1 MLGMLLQVSFRNLFR
16 SRINLLIGAI
26 IFFGTLLLVVG
37 GAMLDSLL
45 GSMSRS
51 IVGTISG
58 HIQLYSEKSRDE
70 VAIWPF
76 GGSEPDLSPMQD
88 YLRVET
94 EISKLPNVKA
104 VVPMGINGSLIQSG
118 NTVDLTLEELRGVI
132 RREQELGRTPELE
145 AQRES
150 LKEHVRQIVRVLH
163 DDLSNA
169 KEMETSDARDPETL
183 AAVERASSDAFWKS
197 FDQNPYGAL
206 EFLENKVA
214 PQLPDADLILLRYV
228 GTDLDSFSKS
238 FDRMTIVDGH
248 AVPPG
253 RRGLLLSKFTYE
265 QFLKL
270 KTARRLDLI
279 KEAVDTG
286 ARIETDPALQR
297 YVREN
302 KQQTREVLL
311 QLDRLKTDQA
321 VRKLREFLGPSA
333 ATPDD
338 PAKVTLEALLAS
350 FFEVNDE
357 NFQSR
362 YAFFYRELA
371 PLLQLYRLKVGDM
384 LTITAFTRS
393 GYTKSLNLPVWG
405 TFQFR
410 GLEKSPLA
418 GNISL
423 MDIMSFRELFGYLS
437 ADTSA
442 EIETLKQ
449 EAGAKEVERSHA
461 EEELFGTARKVV
473 AEATPGLIDDKRAF
487 LGVSAELRRKDLQ
500 ARTFDQ
506 ADIAHGVVLNAAV
519 ILKDPTALKQT
530 LQDIEALSKREHL
543 GVRAISWQEA
553 AGLLG
558 QLVNL
563 ARLVLY
569 IAVFIIFIVAMVII
583 NNAMMMA
590 TLRRTAE
597 VGTMRAIGAQRPF
610 VLAMVLAETLTLG
623 VFFGGAGAFVGA
635 GVVAWLRSTGIR
647 ATADVM
653 YFFFSGPRL
662 YPQLSVGNVVWA
674 MVIVLV
680 VSVVSTLYPAFL
692 AARVP
697 PVRAM
702 QTDE

>member
-1 MLGMLLQVSFRNLFR
+1 MLRLLVQVSFRNLFR

-26 IFFGTLLLVVG
+26 IFCGTLLLVVG

-51 IVGTISG
+51 IVGTVSG
-58 HIQLYSEKSRDE
+58 HIQLYSERSRDQL
-70 VAIWPF
+70 AIWPT
-76 GGSEPDLSPMQD
+76 GGTEPDLSPMLD
-88 YLRVET
+88 YQRIER
-94 EISKLPNVKA
+94 EISALPNVKA
-104 VVPMGINGSLIQSG
+104 VVPMGINGSLITSG

-132 RREQELGRTPELE
+132 RQEKERGTTPELE
-145 AQRES
+145 AQRQS
-150 LKEHVRQIVRVLH
+150 LKEHVRQIVRVLR
-163 DDLSNA
+163 DDLSRA
-169 KEMETSDARDPETL
+169 GEMETSDARDPEAL
-183 AAVERASSDAFWKS
+183 AAVERASSEAFWQA
-197 FDQNPYGAL
+197 FDQNPYAAL

-214 PQLPDADLILLRYV
+214 PQLPDGDLVALRYV
-228 GTDLDSFSKS
+228 GTDLDGFAKS
-238 FDRMTIVDGH
+238 FDRMAIVDGQ
-248 AVPPG
+248 AVPAG
-253 RRGLLLSKFTYE
+253 RRGILLSKFTYE

-279 KEAVDTG
+279 KEAIDTG
-286 ARIETDPALQR
+286 TTIAADPELQR

-302 KQQTREVLL
+302 KQQTREILL
-311 QLDRLKTDQA
+311 QLDRLKTEQA
-321 VRKLREFLGPSA
+321 AQRLRTALGRR
-333 ATPDD
+333 DG
-338 PAKVTLEALLAS
+338 TLDELLAS
-350 FFEVNDE
+350 FFDVNDK
-357 NFQSR
+357 NFQAR

-371 PLLQLYRLKVGDM
+371 PLLQLYRLKVGDI

-405 TFQFR
+405 TFQFK

-418 GNISL
+418 GNLSL
-423 MDIMSFRELFGYLS
+423 MDIMSFRELYGYLS
-437 ADTSA
+437 ADTTA
-442 EIETLKQ
+442 EIDSLKK
-449 EAGAKEVERSHA
+449 EAGAEAVDRSHA

-473 AEATPGLIDDKRAF
+473 AEATPGLIDDKEAF
-487 LGVSAELRRKDLQ
+487 KGTAADLRRKDLQ
-500 ARTFDQ
+500 ARVFNP
-506 ADIAHGVVLNAAV
+506 ADISSGVVLNAAV
-519 ILKDPTALKQT
+519 ILKDPDKLKQT
-530 LQDIEALSKREHL
+530 LRDIKALSLREHL
-543 GVRAISWQEA
+543 GVQAESWQEA
-553 AGLLG
+553 AGILG

-569 IAVFIIFIVAMVII
+569 VAVFIIFVVAMVII

-623 VFFGGAGAFVGA
+623 VVFGAAGALLGAGI
-635 GVVAWLRSTGIR
+635 VAWVGTKGIR

-662 YPQLSVGNVVWA
+662 YPHLSASNVVEA
-674 MVIVLV
+674 MVIVLL

>member
-1 MLGMLLQVSFRNLFR
+1 MLRMLLQVSFRNLFR

-51 IVGTISG
+51 IVGTVSG

-70 VAIWPF
+70 LSIWPT
-76 GGSEPDLSPMQD
+76 GGTEPDLSPMQD
-88 YLRVET
+88 YQRIES
-94 EISKLPNVKA
+94 EIARLPNVKS
-104 VVPMGINGSLIQSG
+104 VVPMGINGSLITSG
-118 NTVDLTLEELRGVI
+118 NTVDLTLEELRGVV
-132 RREQELGRTPELE
+132 RREKESGTTPELE
-145 AQRES
+145 AQRQS
-150 LKEHVRQIVRVLH
+150 LKEHVRQIVKVLH
-163 DDLSNA
+163 DDLSHA
-169 KEMETSDARDPETL
+169 KEMETSEARDPEAL
-183 AAVERASSDAFWKS
+183 AAVERASSDSFWQA
-197 FDQNPYGAL
+197 FDQNPYAAL
-206 EFLENKVA
+206 EFLENNVA
-214 PQLPDADLILLRYV
+214 PQLLDGDLVLLRYV

-238 FDRMTIVDGH
+238 FDRMEIVDGQ

-253 RRGLLLSKFTYE
+253 RRGMLLSKFTYE

-286 ARIETDPALQR
+286 TLISTDPELKR

-302 KQQTREVLL
+302 KQQTREILL
-311 QLDRLKTDQA
+311 QLDQLKTDQA
-321 VRKLREFLGPSA
+321 VKKLR
-333 ATPDD
+333 
-338 PAKVTLEALLAS
+338 ALLGRSDGPLDELLS
-350 FFEVNDE
+350 FFFDVNDE
-357 NFQSR
+357 NFQAR

-371 PLLQLYRLKVGDM
+371 PLLQLYRLKVGDV

-393 GYTKSLNLPVWG
+393 GYTKNLNLPVWG
-405 TFQFR
+405 TFRFR

-418 GNISL
+418 GNLSL
-423 MDIMSFRELFGYLS
+423 MDIMSFRELYGYLS
-437 ADTSA
+437 PDTNA
-442 EIETLKQ
+442 EIETLKK
-449 EAGAKEVERSHA
+449 EAGAQEVDRSHA
-461 EEELFGTARKVV
+461 EEVLFGTARQVV
-473 AEATPGLIDDKRAF
+473 AEATPGLIDDTRAF
-487 LGVSAELRRKDLQ
+487 PGAAADLRRKDLQ
-500 ARTFDQ
+500 ARTFSQLDVTR
-506 ADIAHGVVLNAAV
+506 GVVLNAAV
-519 ILKDPTALKQT
+519 ILKDPAKLTQT
-530 LQDIEALSKREHL
+530 LKDIRALSVREHL
-543 GVRAISWQEA
+543 GVHAVSWQQA

-569 IAVFIIFIVAMVII
+569 VAVLIIFVVAMVII

-610 VLAMVLAETLTLG
+610 ILAMVLAETLTLG
-623 VFFGGAGAFVGA
+623 VVFGGAGALVGS
-635 GVVAWLRSTGIR
+635 GIVAWVGSKGIR

-662 YPQLSVGNVVWA
+662 YPHLSTGNVIWA
-674 MVIVLV
+674 MVIVLL

>member
-1 MLGMLLQVSFRNLFR
+1 MLRMLLQVSFRNLFR

-51 IVGTISG
+51 IVGTVSG

-70 VAIWPF
+70 LSIWPT
-76 GGSEPDLSPMQD
+76 GGTEPDLSPMQD
-88 YLRVET
+88 YQRIES
-94 EISKLPNVKA
+94 EIAKLPNVKS
-104 VVPMGINGSLIQSG
+104 VVPMGINGSLITSG
-118 NTVDLTLEELRGVI
+118 NTVDLTLEELRGVV
-132 RREQELGRTPELE
+132 RREKESGTTPELE
-145 AQRES
+145 AQRQS
-150 LKEHVRQIVRVLH
+150 LKEHVRQIVKVLH
-163 DDLSNA
+163 EDLSHA
-169 KEMETSDARDPETL
+169 KEMETSEARDPEAL
-183 AAVERASSDAFWKS
+183 AAVERASSDSFWQA
-197 FDQNPYGAL
+197 FDQNPYAAL
-206 EFLENKVA
+206 EFLENNVA
-214 PQLPDADLILLRYV
+214 PQLLDGDLVLLRYV
-228 GTDLDSFSKS
+228 GTDLDGFSKS
-238 FDRMTIVDGH
+238 FDRMEIVDGQ

-253 RRGLLLSKFTYE
+253 RRGMLLSKFTYE

-286 ARIETDPALQR
+286 TLISTDPELKR

-302 KQQTREVLL
+302 KQQTREILL
-311 QLDRLKTDQA
+311 QLDQLKTDQA
-321 VRKLREFLGPSA
+321 VKKLRALFGRSDGPL
-333 ATPDD
+333 D
-338 PAKVTLEALLAS
+338 ELLS
-350 FFEVNDE
+350 FFFDVNDE
-357 NFQSR
+357 NFQAR

-393 GYTKSLNLPVWG
+393 GYTKNLNLPVWG
-405 TFQFR
+405 TFRFK

-418 GNISL
+418 GNLSL
-423 MDIMSFRELFGYLS
+423 MDIMSFRELYGYLS
-437 ADTSA
+437 PDTNA
-442 EIETLKQ
+442 EIETLKK
-449 EAGAKEVERSHA
+449 EAGAQEVDRSHA
-461 EEELFGTARKVV
+461 EEELFGTARQVV
-473 AEATPGLIDDKRAF
+473 AEATPGLIDDTRAF
-487 LGVSAELRRKDLQ
+487 PGAAADLRRKDLQ
-500 ARTFDQ
+500 ARTFNQLDVTR
-506 ADIAHGVVLNAAV
+506 GVVLNAAV
-519 ILKDPTALKQT
+519 ILKDPAKLTQT
-530 LQDIEALSKREHL
+530 LKDIRALSVREHL
-543 GVRAISWQEA
+543 GVHAVSWQEA
-553 AGLLG
+553 AGILG

-569 IAVFIIFIVAMVII
+569 VAVFIIFVVAMVII

-610 VLAMVLAETLTLG
+610 ILAMVLAETLTLG
-623 VFFGGAGAFVGA
+623 VVFGGAGALVGS
-635 GVVAWLRSTGIR
+635 GLVAWVGSKGIR

-662 YPQLSVGNVVWA
+662 YPHLSAGNVIWA
-674 MVIVLV
+674 MVIVLL

>member
-1 MLGMLLQVSFRNLFR
+1 MLRLLLQVSFRNLFR

-51 IVGTISG
+51 IVGTVSG
-58 HIQLYSEKSRDE
+58 HIQLYSDRSRDE
-70 VAIWPF
+70 LAIWPT
-76 GGSEPDLSPMQD
+76 GGTEPDLSPMRD
-88 YLRVET
+88 YNRIESA
-94 EISKLPNVKA
+94 ISSLPNVKA
-104 VVPMGINGSLIQSG
+104 VVPMGINGSLITSG

-132 RREQELGRTPELE
+132 RKEKEQGATPELE
-145 AQRES
+145 AQRQS
-150 LKEHVRQIVRVLH
+150 LKEHVRQIVSVLH
-163 DDLSNA
+163 DDLSHA
-169 KEMETSDARDPETL
+169 REMEAANARDPEAL
-183 AAVERASSDAFWKS
+183 AAVDRASSNAFWEA
-197 FDQNPYGAL
+197 FDQSPYPAL

-214 PQLPDADLILLRYV
+214 PQLPDGDLVPLRYV

-238 FDRMTIVDGH
+238 FDRMQIVDGQR
-248 AVPPG
+248 VPPG

-265 QFLKL
+265 QYLKL

-286 ARIETDPALQR
+286 ARISDDPELAR

-302 KQQTREVLL
+302 KQQTREILL

-321 VRKLREFLGPSA
+321 VQKLRQLLHRSDGGLDELLSA
-333 ATPDD
+333 
-338 PAKVTLEALLAS
+338 
-350 FFEVNDE
+350 FFNVSDE
-357 NFQSR
+357 NFQDR

-371 PLLQLYRLKVGDM
+371 PLLQLYRLKVGDV
-384 LTITAFTRS
+384 LTITAFGRS
-393 GYTKSLNLPVWG
+393 GYTKSLNVPVWG

-423 MDIMSFRELFGYLS
+423 MDIMSFRELYGYLS

-442 EIETLKQ
+442 EIDALKK
-449 EAGAKEVERSHA
+449 EAGAEAVDRSRA

-473 AEATPGLIDDKRAF
+473 AEATPGLIDDKDAF
-487 LGVSAELRRKDLQ
+487 PGAAAALRRKDLQ
-500 ARTFDQ
+500 ARVFDA
-506 ADIAHGVVLNAAV
+506 ADVAGGVVLNAAV
-519 ILKDPTALKQT
+519 ILKDPSKLKTT
-530 LQDIEALSKREHL
+530 LKDIRLLSEREHL
-543 GVRAISWQEA
+543 GLRAISWQDA
-553 AGLLG
+553 AGILG

-569 IAVFIIFIVAMVII
+569 VAVFIIFVVAMVII

-610 VLAMVLAETLTLG
+610 VLSMVLAETLTLG
-623 VFFGGAGAFVGA
+623 IVFGGAGALVGS
-635 GVVAWLRSTGIR
+635 GLVAWIGSKGIR

-662 YPQLSVGNVVWA
+662 YPHLSAGNVVWA
-674 MVIVLV
+674 MLIVLV
-680 VSVVSTLYPAFL
+680 VSVASTLYPAFL
-692 AARVP
+692 AARIP

>member
-1 MLGMLLQVSFRNLFR
+1 MLQLLFQVSFRNLFR

-51 IVGTISG
+51 IVGTVSG
-58 HIQLYSEKSRDE
+58 HIQLYSDRSRDKLE
-70 VAIWPF
+70 IWPM
-76 GGSEPDLSPMQD
+76 GGTEPDLSPMQD
-88 YLRVET
+88 FNRIESALA
-94 EISKLPNVKA
+94 KLPNVKA
-104 VVPMGINGSLIQSG
+104 VVPMGINGSFITSG
-118 NTVDLTLEELRGVI
+118 NTVDLTLEELRGII
-132 RREQELGRTPELE
+132 RKEKEQGTSHELE
-145 AQRES
+145 AKRQS

-163 DDLSNA
+163 DDLSHA
-169 KEMETSDARDPETL
+169 GEMETADARDPEAL
-183 AAVERASSDAFWKS
+183 AAVERASSDEFWQG
-197 FDQNPYGAL
+197 FDQNPYAAL

-214 PQLPDADLILLRYV
+214 PQLPDGDLVSLRYV

-238 FDRMTIVDGH
+238 FDRLQIVDGQ

-286 ARIETDPALQR
+286 TRIATDPELTR
-297 YVREN
+297 FVREN
-302 KQQTREVLL
+302 KQQTREILL
-311 QLDRLKTDQA
+311 QLDRLKTEQA
-321 VRKLREFLGPSA
+321 VSKLRVLLGRS
-333 ATPDD
+333 DG
-338 PAKVTLEALLAS
+338 TLDELLAS
-350 FFEVNDE
+350 FFDVNDE
-357 NFQSR
+357 NFQAR
-362 YAFFYRELA
+362 YTFFYGQLA
-371 PLLQLYRLKVGDM
+371 PLLQLYRLRVGDV
-384 LTITAFTRS
+384 LTINAFTKS

-405 TFQFR
+405 TFQFK

-423 MDIMSFRELFGYLS
+423 MDIMSFRELYGYLS
-437 ADTSA
+437 ADTNA
-442 EIETLKQ
+442 EIQSLKK
-449 EAGAKEVERSHA
+449 EAGAEPIERAQA
-461 EEELFGTARKVV
+461 EEALFGPGRTVV
-473 AEATPGLIDDKRAF
+473 AEATPGLIDDEKTFPGAA
-487 LGVSAELRRKDLQ
+487 AELRRRDLQ
-500 ARTFDQ
+500 ARAFDP
-506 ADIAHGVVLNAAV
+506 ADISRGVVLNAAV
-519 ILKDPTALKQT
+519 ILKDPSLLKDT
-530 LQDIEALSKREHL
+530 LKGIRRLSAQEHL
-543 GVRAISWQEA
+543 GLRALSWQDA
-553 AGLLG
+553 AGILG

-569 IAVFIIFIVAMVII
+569 VAVSIIFVVAMVII

-623 VFFGGAGAFVGA
+623 LVFGGAGALLGS
-635 GVVAWLRSTGIR
+635 GLVAWIGSRGIR

-662 YPQLSVGNVVWA
+662 YPHLSPSNVLWA
-674 MVIVLV
+674 MVIVLL
-680 VSVVSTLYPAFL
+680 VSVASTLYPAFL

>member
-1 MLGMLLQVSFRNLFR
+1 MLSLLLQVSFRNLFR

-51 IVGTISG
+51 IVGTVSG
-58 HIQLYSEKSRDE
+58 HIQLYSDRSRDTM
-70 VAIWPF
+70 AIWPT
-76 GGSEPDLSPMQD
+76 GGTEPDLSPMLD
-88 YLRVET
+88 YQRVESA
-94 EISKLPNVKA
+94 ISKLPNVKA
-104 VVPMGINGSLIQSG
+104 VVPMGINGSLITSG
-118 NTVDLTLEELRGVI
+118 NTVDLTLEELRSVV
-132 RREQELGRTPELE
+132 RQEKERGSSAELE
-145 AQRES
+145 AQRQS
-150 LKEHVRQIVRVLH
+150 LKAHVRQIVRVLH
-163 DDLSNA
+163 EDLSHA
-169 KEMETSDARDPETL
+169 GEMETADARDPEAL
-183 AAVERASSDAFWKS
+183 AAVERASSEAFWEA
-197 FDQNPYGAL
+197 FDQNPYAAL

-214 PQLPDADLILLRYV
+214 PQLPDGDLVALRYV

-238 FDRMTIVDGH
+238 FDRMQIVDGQ

-253 RRGLLLSKFTYE
+253 RRGMLLAKFTYE
-265 QFLKL
+265 QFFKL

-286 ARIETDPALQR
+286 ARISSDPELQR
-297 YVREN
+297 YIREN
-302 KQQTREVLL
+302 RQQTREILL
-311 QLDRLKTDQA
+311 QLDSLKTEQA
-321 VRKLREFLGPSA
+321 VQKLR
-333 ATPDD
+333 
-338 PAKVTLEALLAS
+338 ALLGRSDGNLDELLSA
-350 FFEVNDE
+350 FFVLNDE

-371 PLLQLYRLKVGDM
+371 PLLQLYRLKIGDV

-405 TFQFR
+405 TFQFK

-418 GNISL
+418 GNLDL
-423 MDIMSFRELFGYLS
+423 MDIMSFRELYGYLS
-437 ADTSA
+437 TDTRV
-442 EIETLKQ
+442 EIEALKK
-449 EAGAKEVERSHA
+449 EAGAQTVERSQA
-461 EEELFGTARKVV
+461 EEALFGTKREVV
-473 AEATPGLIDDKRAF
+473 AEATPGHIDDKTPFPVAGADPR
-487 LGVSAELRRKDLQ
+487 SKDLE
-500 ARTFDQ
+500 AHGFDPS
-506 ADIAHGVVLNAAV
+506 DISRGVVLNAAV
-519 ILKDPTALKQT
+519 ILRDPSKLKQT
-530 LQDIEALSKREHL
+530 LKAIRTLSEKEHL
-543 GVRAISWQEA
+543 GVGAVSWQDA
-553 AGLLG
+553 AGILG

-569 IAVFIIFIVAMVII
+569 IAVLIIFVVAMVII

-610 VLAMVLAETLTLG
+610 VLSMVLAETLTLG
-623 VFFGGAGAFVGA
+623 LVFGAAGALLGAGI
-635 GVVAWLRSTGIR
+635 VAWLGSMGIR

-662 YPQLSVGNVVWA
+662 YPQLSVGNVLWA
-674 MVIVLV
+674 MLIVLV

>member
-1 MLGMLLQVSFRNLFR
+1 MLRLLLQVSFRNLFR

-26 IFFGTLLLVVG
+26 IFCGTLLLVVG

-51 IVGTISG
+51 IVGTVSG
-58 HIQLYSEKSRDE
+58 HIQLYSERSRDQL
-70 VAIWPF
+70 AIWPT
-76 GGSEPDLSPMQD
+76 GGTEPDLSPMQD
-88 YLRVET
+88 YQRIEG
-94 EISKLPNVKA
+94 EIAKLPNVKA
-104 VVPMGINGSLIQSG
+104 VVPMGINGSLITSG
-118 NTVDLTLEELRGVI
+118 NTVDLTLEELRGVV
-132 RREQELGRTPELE
+132 RQQKEHGTTPELE
-145 AQRES
+145 AQRQS

-163 DDLSNA
+163 EDLSHA
-169 KEMETSDARDPETL
+169 KEMETTDARDPEAL
-183 AAVERASSDAFWKS
+183 AAVERASSDAFWQG
-197 FDQNPYGAL
+197 FDQNPYAAL

-214 PQLPDADLILLRYV
+214 PQLPDGDLVLLRYV
-228 GTDLDSFSKS
+228 GTDLEGFAKS
-238 FDRMTIVDGH
+238 FDRMQIVDGQ

-253 RRGLLLSKFTYE
+253 RRGMLLSKFTYE

-286 ARIETDPALQR
+286 ARIATDPELQR
-297 YVREN
+297 FVREN
-302 KQQTREVLL
+302 KQQTREILL
-311 QLDRLKTDQA
+311 QLDRLKTEDA
-321 VRKLREFLGPSA
+321 VKKLRPLLGRSA
-333 ATPDD
+333 G
-338 PAKVTLEALLAS
+338 TLDELLSS
-350 FFEVNDE
+350 FFEIDDE
-357 NFQSR
+357 NFQAR

-371 PLLQLYRLKVGDM
+371 PLLQLYRLKVGDV

-393 GYTKSLNLPVWG
+393 GYTKSLNVPVWG
-405 TFQFR
+405 TFQFK

-423 MDIMSFRELFGYLS
+423 MDIMSFRELYGYLS

-442 EIETLKQ
+442 EIETLKK
-449 EAGAKEVERSHA
+449 EAGTEAVDRSRA

-473 AEATPGLIDDKRAF
+473 SEATPGLIDDKQAF
-487 LGVSAELRRKDLQ
+487 PGAAGDLRRKDLQ
-500 ARTFDQ
+500 ARVFDE
-506 ADIAHGVVLNAAV
+506 ADIARGVVLNAAV
-519 ILKDPTALKQT
+519 ILKDPAKLHQT
-530 LQDIEALSKREHL
+530 LKDIRALSEREHL

-553 AGLLG
+553 AGILG

-569 IAVFIIFIVAMVII
+569 VAVFIIFVVAMVII

-597 VGTMRAIGAQRPF
+597 VGTMRAIGAQRTF
-610 VLAMVLAETLTLG
+610 ILAMVLAETLSLG
-623 VFFGGAGAFVGA
+623 VVFGGVGSLV
-635 GVVAWLRSTGIR
+635 GSGLVAWVGSRGIR

-662 YPQLSVGNVVWA
+662 YPHLSAGNVISA
-674 MVIVLV
+674 MVIVLL

-692 AARVP
+692 AARIP

>member
-26 IFFGTLLLVVG
+26 IFGGTMLLVVG

-51 IVGTISG
+51 IVGTVSG
-58 HIQLYSEKSRDE
+58 HIQLYSDKSRDE
-70 VAIWPF
+70 LAIWPT
-76 GGSEPDLSPMQD
+76 GGTEPDLSPMQD
-88 YLRVET
+88 YQRIES

-104 VVPMGINGSLIQSG
+104 VVPMGISGSLIQSG
-118 NTVDLTLEELRGVI
+118 NTVDLTLEELRGVV
-132 RREQELGRTPELE
+132 RGEEEHGKTPELE

-150 LKEHVRQIVRVLH
+150 LKEHVRQIVRVLR

-169 KEMETSDARDPETL
+169 KEMETTDARDPEAL
-183 AAVERASSDAFWKS
+183 AAVERASSDAFWQS
-197 FDQNPYGAL
+197 FDQNPYAAL

-214 PQLPDADLILLRYV
+214 PQLPDADLVLLRYV
-228 GTDLDSFSKS
+228 GTDLDGFSKS
-238 FDRMTIVDGH
+238 FDRMAIVDGQ

-286 ARIETDPALQR
+286 TRIATDPELQR

-302 KQQTREVLL
+302 KQQTREILL
-311 QLDRLKTDQA
+311 QLDRLKTDEA
-321 VRKLREFLGPSA
+321 VRKLRAFLGDSA
-333 ATPDD
+333 AA
-338 PAKVTLEALLAS
+338 PAGTSKVPLDVLLSS
-350 FFEVNDE
+350 FFDVNDE
-357 NFQSR
+357 NFQDR

-371 PLLQLYRLKVGDM
+371 PLLQLYRLKVGDV
-384 LTITAFTRS
+384 LTITAYTRS

-405 TFQFR
+405 TFQFK

-437 ADTSA
+437 ASTSA
-442 EIETLKQ
+442 EIESLKK
-449 EAGAKEVERSHA
+449 EAGATAVDRSHA
-461 EEELFGTARKVV
+461 EEELFGQARKVV
-473 AEATPGLIDDKRAF
+473 AEATPGLIDDKHAF
-487 LGVSAELRRKDLQ
+487 QGTAGELRRKDLQ

-506 ADIAHGVVLNAAV
+506 ADIAKGVVLNAAV
-519 ILKDPTALKQT
+519 ILKDPSALKQT
-530 LQDIEALSKREHL
+530 LKDIRALSDQEHL
-543 GVRAISWQEA
+543 GVHAVSWQEA
-553 AGLLG
+553 AGILG

-610 VLAMVLAETLTLG
+610 ILAMVLAETLTLG
-623 VFFGGAGAFVGA
+623 VFFGGAGALVGSA
-635 GVVAWLRSTGIR
+635 IVAWLRSTGIR

-674 MVIVLV
+674 MVIVLL

>member
-1 MLGMLLQVSFRNLFR
+1 MLRILFQVSFRNLFR

-51 IVGTISG
+51 IVGTVSG
-58 HIQLYSEKSRDE
+58 HIQLYSDRSRD
-70 VAIWPF
+70 ALSIWPT
-76 GGSEPDLSPMQD
+76 GGTEPDLSPMQD
-88 YLRVET
+88 YQRIEHAL
-94 EISKLPNVKA
+94 SQLPNVKA
-104 VVPMGINGSLIQSG
+104 VVPMGINGSLITSG
-118 NTVDLTLEELRGVI
+118 NTVDLTLEELREVVRQQKEHGT
-132 RREQELGRTPELE
+132 TPELT
-145 AQRES
+145 AKRQS
-150 LKEHVRQIVRVLH
+150 LQEHVRQIVRVLH
-163 DDLSNA
+163 DDLSRA
-169 KEMETSDARDPETL
+169 GEMETSDARDPEAR
-183 AAVERASSDAFWKS
+183 AAVERASSDAFWQD
-197 FDQNPYGAL
+197 FDRDPYAVL
-206 EFLENKVA
+206 EFLENRVA
-214 PQLPDADLILLRYV
+214 PQLPDGDLVLLRYV
-228 GTDLDSFSKS
+228 GTDLDGFAKS
-238 FDRMTIVDGH
+238 FDRMQIVDGQ

-253 RRGLLLSKFTYE
+253 RPGMLLSKFTYE

-286 ARIETDPALQR
+286 ARIATDPELMR

-302 KQQTREVLL
+302 KQQTREILL
-311 QLDRLKTDQA
+311 QLDRLKTEEA
-321 VRKLREFLGPSA
+321 VRKLR
-333 ATPDD
+333 
-338 PAKVTLEALLAS
+338 ALLGRSDGTLDELLAA
-350 FFEVNDE
+350 FFDVKDST
-357 NFQSR
+357 FQAR

-371 PLLQLYRLKVGDM
+371 PLLQLYRLKVGDV

-405 TFQFR
+405 TFQFK

-423 MDIMSFRELFGYLS
+423 MDLNSFRELYGYLS
-437 ADTSA
+437 ADKTA
-442 EIETLKQ
+442 EIEALKK
-449 EAGAKEVERSHA
+449 EGGAKAVDRSRA
-461 EEELFGTARKVV
+461 EEELFGTARSVV
-473 AEATPGLIDDKRAF
+473 AEATPGVIDEKDSFRGTA
-487 LGVSAELRRKDLQ
+487 AELRRKDLQ
-500 ARTFDQ
+500 SRVFEQ
-506 ADIAHGVVLNAAV
+506 ADIAKGVVLNAAV
-519 ILKDPTALKQT
+519 ILRDPTKLKQT
-530 LQDIEALSKREHL
+530 LKDIRALSEKEGL
-543 GVRAISWQEA
+543 GVRAVSWQDA
-553 AGLLG
+553 AGILG

-569 IAVFIIFIVAMVII
+569 IAVFIIFVVAMVII

-623 VFFGGAGAFVGA
+623 LVFGAAGALVGSGIVAWVGA
-635 GVVAWLRSTGIR
+635 KGIR

-662 YPQLSVGNVVWA
+662 YPHLSAGNVLWA
-674 MVIVLV
+674 MFIVLL